1 MLGGTCTPLSTS
13 HTSLLATCTFTPS
26 GQVVYS
32 NILLYLPTQPANLL
46 PRQGRYSITYTQDST
61 STSSTSSFSRYSIA
75 LVILD
80 ALSQLNVYRS
90 LPAAL
95 AAVEGLGG
103 VLYRGHHKVLLLPS
117 RPRRDLQQFGAQI
130 ELSRA

>member
-46 PRQGRYSITYTQDST
+46 PRQGRYSITYTTDST
-61 STSSTSSFSRYSIA
+61 SFSSNTSSTSSFSRYSIA

-117 RPRRDLQQFGAQI
+117 PFL
-130 ELSRA
+130 